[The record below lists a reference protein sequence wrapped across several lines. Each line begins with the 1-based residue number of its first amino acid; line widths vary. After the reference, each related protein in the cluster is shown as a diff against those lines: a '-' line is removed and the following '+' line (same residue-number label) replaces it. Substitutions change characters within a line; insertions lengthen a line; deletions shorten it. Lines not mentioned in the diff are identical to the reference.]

1 MFTETAPPA
10 PASSPTVFSR
20 KNPFPAPLLTRRKLD
35 GPGSE
40 KETFHY
46 EYSLEQS
53 GLVFEVGDSLG
64 VFPANAPALV
74 DEIINLL
81 GATGEEEVTGT
92 SGESISFRHALL
104 RERTITTPSRQ
115 FVQMVAE
122 RIPAARFLLEF
133 CDANQRA
140 KLDSYLWGRHVVD
153 LLIEYAE
160 LRNKITPP
168 EFVALLSKL
177 QPRLYS
183 IASSLKR
190 YPEAAHLLVTNVGFV
205 SYGRA
210 RKGVC
215 TSFMSERIDEATRVP
230 VFIHTAKHF
239 RLPGDPAA
247 PIIMIG
253 VGTGLAPYRAYL
265 QEREAIGAPG
275 RNWLFFGEQRRAA
288 NFYHEKEFEE
298 YTAAG
303 LLTRF
308 DTAFSRDQS
317 QKVYVQHRMREMG
330 RDIWAWLQDGAYLY
344 LCGDA
349 ERMAPDVDAA
359 LLAIAEEQ
367 GGLSKEAAA
376 EFMANLRA
384 IKRYRRD
391 VY

>member
-10 PASSPTVFSR
+10 PAATLFSR
-20 KNPFPAPLLTRRKLD
+20 KNPFPSRLLTRRRLD

-46 EYSLEQS
+46 EFSLEQS

-64 VFPANAPALV
+64 VFPSNAPELV
-74 DEIINLL
+74 EEILTLL
-81 GATGEEEVTGT
+81 GFTGEELVTGA
-92 SGESISFRHALL
+92 SGESISVRTALL

-122 RIPAARFLLEF
+122 RIPTARFLLEY
-133 CDANQRA
+133 CDLNQRA

-153 LLIEYAE
+153 FLIEYPE
-160 LRNKITPP
+160 LRNKISPSELIT
-168 EFVALLSKL
+168 ALSKL

-205 SYGRA
+205 SYGRS

-215 TSFMSERIDEATRVP
+215 TSFMSERVEETTRVP

-239 RLPGDPAA
+239 RLPADPAA

-265 QEREAIGAPG
+265 QEREAIGATG
-275 RNWLFFGEQRRAA
+275 RNWLFFGEQRRSA
-288 NFYHEKEFEE
+288 NFYHEKEFAE
-298 YTAAG
+298 YSASG

-317 QKVYVQHRMREMG
+317 QKIYVQHRMREVG
-330 RDIWAWLQDGAYLY
+330 REIWSWLQEGAYLY

-359 LLAIAEEQ
+359 LQAIAEEQ
-367 GGLSKEAAA
+367 GAMSKEAAA
-376 EFMANLRA
+376 EYMAKLRA
-384 IKRYRRD
+384 DKRYRRD

>member
-10 PASSPTVFSR
+10 PLVTIFSR
-20 KNPFPAPLLTRRKLD
+20 KNPFPAKLLTRRRLD

-46 EYSLEQS
+46 EFSLEQS
-53 GLVFEVGDSLG
+53 GLIFEVGDSLG
-64 VFPANAPALV
+64 VFPANAAELV
-74 DEIINLL
+74 DEILTLL
-81 GATGEEEVTGT
+81 GFSGKELVAGA
-92 SGESISFRHALL
+92 SGESISVRDALL

-122 RIPAARFLLEF
+122 RIAAARFLLEY
-133 CDANQRA
+133 CDTSQKA

-153 LLIEYAE
+153 FLIEYPE
-160 LRNKITPP
+160 LRNKLSPQELVTS
-168 EFVALLSKL
+168 LSKL

-183 IASSLKR
+183 IASSLNR
-190 YPEAAHLLVTNVGFV
+190 YPEAAHLLVTNVGFI
-205 SYGRA
+205 SYGRS

-215 TSFMSERIDEATRVP
+215 TGFLAERIEETTRVP

-239 RLPGDPAA
+239 RLPADPAA
-247 PIIMIG
+247 SIIMIG

-275 RNWLFFGEQRRAA
+275 RNWLFFGEQHRAA
-288 NFYHEKEFEE
+288 NFYHEKEWSA
-298 YTAAG
+298 YTSSG
-303 LLTRF
+303 LLTRL

-317 QKVYVQHRMREMG
+317 QKIYVQHRLREEG
-330 RDIWAWLQDGAYLY
+330 REIWSWLQEGAYLY

-359 LLAIAEEQ
+359 LCAIAEEH
-367 GGLSKEAAA
+367 GAMSKEAAA
-376 EFMANLRA
+376 EYIATLRTQ
-384 IKRYRRD
+384 KRYRRD

>member
-1 MFTETAPPA
+1 MLTETAPPA
-10 PASSPTVFSR
+10 PVVPAFSR
-20 KNPFPAPLLTRRKLD
+20 KNPFPAPLLKRQRLD

-46 EYSLEQS
+46 EFSLDGS
-53 GLVFEVGDSLG
+53 GLIFEPGDSLG
-64 VFPANAPALV
+64 VFPANAPELV

-81 GATGEEEVTGT
+81 GFSGDEEVSGT
-92 SGESISFRHALL
+92 SGESIPLRAALQ

-115 FVQMVAE
+115 FVQLVAE
-122 RIPAARFLLEF
+122 RIPSAHFLLEY
-133 CDANQRA
+133 CDPHNRT
-140 KLDSYLWGRHVVD
+140 KLDAYLWGRHVID
-153 LLIEYAE
+153 FALEYAE
-160 LRNKITPP
+160 LRNKISGG
-168 EFVALLSKL
+168 EFVGSLSKL

-190 YPEAAHLLVTNVGFV
+190 YPEQTHLLVTNVGFV

-215 TSFMSERIDEATRVP
+215 TSFLSERLEEGTRVRT
-230 VFIHTAKHF
+230 FIHSAKHF
-239 RLPGDPAA
+239 RLPDDPAA

-253 VGTGLAPYRAYL
+253 VGTGLAPYRGYL
-265 QEREAIGAPG
+265 QEREAVGATG

-288 NFYHEKEFEE
+288 NFYHEKEMAD
-298 YTAAG
+298 YSASG

-308 DTAFSRDQS
+308 DTAFSRDQAS
-317 QKVYVQHRMREMG
+317 KIYVQHRIRECG
-330 RDIWAWLQDGAYLY
+330 RDVWSWLQDGAYLY

-359 LLAIAEEQ
+359 IHGVAEEH
-367 GGLSKEAAA
+367 GGVSKEAAA
-376 EFMANLRA
+376 EYVANLRTT
-384 IKRYRRD
+384 KRYRRD

>member
-10 PASSPTVFSR
+10 SAATLFSR
-20 KNPFPAPLLTRRKLD
+20 KNPFPSRLLTRRKLD

-46 EYSLEQS
+46 EYSLEGS
-53 GLVFEVGDSLG
+53 GLTFEVGDSLG
-64 VFPANAPALV
+64 VFPANAPDLV
-74 DEIINLL
+74 EEILTLL
-81 GATGEEEVTGT
+81 GFIGEELVTGA
-92 SGESISFRHALL
+92 SGESIPLRTALL

-122 RIPAARFLLEF
+122 RIPAARFLLEY
-133 CDANQRA
+133 CDLNQKA

-153 LLIEYAE
+153 FLIEYPE
-160 LRNKITPP
+160 LRNKISPAELVT
-168 EFVALLSKL
+168 ALSKL

-190 YPEAAHLLVTNVGFV
+190 YPEAAHLLVTNVSFV
-205 SYGRA
+205 SHGRS

-239 RLPGDPAA
+239 RLPADPAA

-265 QEREAIGAPG
+265 QEREAIGATG
-275 RNWLFFGEQRRAA
+275 RNWLFFGEQRRSA
-288 NFYHEKEFEE
+288 NFYHEKEFAE
-298 YTAAG
+298 YSASG

-317 QKVYVQHRMREMG
+317 QKIYVQHRMREVG
-330 RDIWAWLQDGAYLY
+330 GEIWSWLQEGAYLY

-359 LLAIAEEQ
+359 LQAIAEEQ
-367 GGLSKEAAA
+367 GALSKEAAA
-376 EFMANLRA
+376 EYMAGLRA
-384 IKRYRRD
+384 EKRYRRD

>member
-10 PASSPTVFSR
+10 ATAPVFSR
-20 KNPFPAPLLTRRKLD
+20 KNPFPAPLLTRRNLA

-46 EYSLEQS
+46 EFSLEQS

-64 VFPANAPALV
+64 VFPVNAPELV
-74 DEIINLL
+74 EEIIGLL
-81 GATGEEEVTGT
+81 GFTGEEEVTGT
-92 SGESISFRHALL
+92 SGASVSLRTALL

-115 FVQMVAE
+115 FVQLVAE
-122 RIPAARFLLEF
+122 RIAAARPLLEY
-133 CDANQRA
+133 CDPSQRA
-140 KLDSYLWGRHVVD
+140 KLDAYLWGRHVVD
-153 LLIEYAE
+153 FATEYPE
-160 LRNKITPP
+160 LRNKLASA
-168 EFVALLSKL
+168 ELVAALSKL

-190 YPEAAHLLVTNVGFV
+190 YPAAAHLLVTNVGFV

-215 TSFMSERIDEATRVP
+215 TSFLSERIDEGARLP

-239 RLPGDPAA
+239 RLPDDPAA

-265 QEREAIGAPG
+265 QEREAVGATG
-275 RNWLFFGEQRRAA
+275 RNWLFFGDQRRIA
-288 NFYHEKEFEE
+288 NFYHEKEFAA
-298 YTAAG
+298 YTASG

-308 DTAFSRDQS
+308 DTAFSRDQAH
-317 QKVYVQHRMREMG
+317 KVYVQHRIREAG
-330 RDIWAWLQDGAYLY
+330 REVWSWLEDGAYLY
-344 LCGDA
+344 VCGDA

-359 LLAIAEEQ
+359 IHAVVEEH
-367 GGLSKEAAA
+367 GSMSKEAAA
-376 EFMANLRA
+376 EYVANLRTQ
-384 IKRYRRD
+384 KRYRRD

>member
-1 MFTETAPPA
+1 MFAENAPPA
-10 PASSPTVFSR
+10 SPATLFSR
-20 KNPFPAPLLTRRKLD
+20 KNPFPSRLLTRRKLD

-46 EYSLEQS
+46 EYSLEGS
-53 GLVFEVGDSLG
+53 GLAFEVGDSLG
-64 VFPANAPALV
+64 LFPANASELV
-74 DEIINLL
+74 EEILTLL
-81 GATGEEEVTGT
+81 GFTGEELVTGA
-92 SGESISFRHALL
+92 SGESIPVRTALL

-122 RIPAARFLLEF
+122 RIPTARFLLEY
-133 CDANQRA
+133 CDLNQRA

-153 LLIEYAE
+153 FLIEYPE
-160 LRNKITPP
+160 LRNKISPSELVT
-168 EFVALLSKL
+168 ALSKL

-183 IASSLKR
+183 MASSLKR

-205 SYGRA
+205 SHGRS

-239 RLPGDPAA
+239 RLPADPAA

-265 QEREAIGAPG
+265 QEREAIGATG
-275 RNWLFFGEQRRAA
+275 RNWLFFGEQRRSA
-288 NFYHEKEFEE
+288 NFYHEKEF
-298 YTAAG
+298 AAYSASG

-317 QKVYVQHRMREMG
+317 QKIYVQHRMREVG
-330 RDIWAWLQDGAYLY
+330 GEIWSWLQEGAYLY

-359 LLAIAEEQ
+359 LQAIAEEQ
-367 GGLSKEAAA
+367 GAMSKEAAA
-376 EFMANLRA
+376 EYMAKLRA
-384 IKRYRRD
+384 EKRYRRD